1 MISYKL
7 KDISNTEKLCFGE
20 NDELTF
26 NWYGAKDQITEY
38 KDFFFD
44 ELLFDLARPW
54 PLGIKD
60 CKFFTGTGDAREGE
74 KDTNRW
80 AFRGHGGTLSVEN
93 YPASLLNIKNWEYI
107 FNKYKP
113 KSILETGTNS
123 GIFGFLC
130 YKFLGNDFELTTI
143 DCEPNSKICVDKVN
157 KYFDN
162 DLIKFYEMDIPNNI
176 KDFKT
181 EKELDFAFLDSGH
194 DIEILTAEIDFCID
208 SKISIMAFDDYS
220 LPKVDEMIN
229 KFLTEN
235 TNYQLVDIFNG
246 ITGSGMGDIKI
257 VKQDE

>member
-208 SKISIMAFDDYS
+208 SEISIMAFDDYS

>member
-1 MISYKL
+1 MEPKTKL
-7 KDISNTEKLCFGE
+7 QNIKI
-20 NDELTF
+20 
-26 NWYGAKDQITEY
+26 
-38 KDFFFD
+38 FFFD

>member
-157 KYFDN
+157 KYFNN
-162 DLIKFYEMDIPNNI
+162 DLIEFHKLDILNGME
-176 KDFKT
+176 DFEV
-181 EKELDFAFLDSGH
+181 EKELDFVFLDSGH
-194 DIEILTAEIDFCID
+194 DTGILTAELDFVIRNN
-208 SKISIMAFDDYS
+208 ISVIAFDDYS
-220 LPKVDEMIN
+220 LPQVDEMIK
-229 KFLTEN
+229 KFLTDN
-235 TNYQLVDIFNG
+235 TNYQLVDVFNG
-246 ITGSGMGDIKI
+246 ISGSGMGDVKI
-257 VKQDE
+257 VKKRG